1 MVKIGLEK
9 ALLPAKPLS
18 QDLQARED
26 DLLRQGRRAASAD
39 TEGLAELKGR
49 GPSFVQTCQ

>member
-9 ALLPAKPLS
+9 ALSPAKPLS
-18 QDLQARED
+18 QVLQARED

-39 TEGLAELKGR
+39 TEG
-49 GPSFVQTCQ
+49 